1 MLKSINT
8 HSSAAGAMPA
18 ARFYLQGRAFP
29 ALRAAPVRVSGVW
42 DPSGTWRSDGRCAAP
57 GTAWLLS
64 PALQQRKTAQQHSQ
78 SLSKTLKE
86 LQVLPSW
93 RQPHT
98 AV

>member
-8 HSSAAGAMPA
+8 HSAAAGAVLA
-18 ARFYLQGRAFP
+18 VRSYLQGRAFP
-29 ALRAAPVRVSGVW
+29 TLRAAPVRASGVW

-64 PALQQRKTAQQHSQ
+64 PALQQMKTAHQHCQ
-78 SLSKTLKE
+78 PLLKTPKE

-93 RQPHT
+93 SQPHT

>member
-8 HSSAAGAMPA
+8 RSSAAGAMPA
-18 ARFYLQGRAFP
+18 ARSYLQGRAFP
-29 ALRAAPVRVSGVW
+29 TLRAAPVRASGVW

-57 GTAWLLS
+57 STAWLLS